1 MGFLERPGDA
11 HALMRNPQ
19 AGRVATALAV
29 TLLQTCSCMARA
41 EVAASGN
48 AIAGVT
54 FAGEAARIALLEAR
68 VDSTRHLSLAAAVA
82 HLEAAG
88 GYNEVQLRLVAT
100 AAFAIDDWSID
111 NRHLISLSTESVERY
126 RMRVR
131 AARSG
136 LFGQRSLSA
145 RAFDE
150 LFFDFDR
157 GRWVRN
163 NVALGLG
170 VQISRTLSGE
180 LYHVWENNRSADDES
195 YVLAL
200 ITLRFGGQH

>member
-1 MGFLERPGDA
+1 M
-11 HALMRNPQ
+11 
-19 AGRVATALAV
+19 ATALAV
-29 TLLQTCSCMARA
+29 TLLQSYSGTTRA
-41 EVAASGN
+41 EVTASGN

-54 FAGEAARIALLEAR
+54 FAGEAARIALIEAR
-68 VDSTRHLSLAAAVA
+68 MDATRHLSFAAALA
-82 HLEAAG
+82 HLDAAG

-100 AAFAIDDWSID
+100 ATFAIDDWVID
-111 NRHLISLSTESVERY
+111 SRHLVSLSTESVERY
-126 RMRVR
+126 RMRLR
-131 AARSG
+131 AARPG
-136 LFGQRSLSA
+136 LFGKRGLSA

-170 VQISRTLSGE
+170 MHISQTLTGE
-180 LYHVWENNRSADDES
+180 LYHVWENNRSAGDES

-200 ITLRFGGQH
+200 LTLRFGGE